1 MFTRGLNEH
10 ISGGLLK
17 PRGFTRAHLVRVSNN
32 PEDSTL
38 SLTDQWGSHNSGA
51 RLAQTL
57 GYLQCVVLC
66 KPRVRFGLSSSTSV
80 LAWKRF
86 LVKPDFTVE
95 KGPIPAF
102 LPL

>member
-10 ISGGLLK
+10 ISGGLL
-17 PRGFTRAHLVRVSNN
+17 
-32 PEDSTL
+32 
-38 SLTDQWGSHNSGA
+38 
-51 RLAQTL
+51 
-57 GYLQCVVLC
+57 